1 MRPDRPLGR
10 VPDQN
15 RLTLDHP
22 HAKRLSQKGMTMK
35 RDMTLAESLRARAFL
50 VRANLEGRD
59 IEVLAAHLEEAAE
72 RIEQLELRPVARPD
86 RVMWLH

>member
-10 VPDQN
+10 VPHQN

-22 HAKRLSQKGMTMK
+22 RAKRLSQQGMTMK

-50 VRANLEGRD
+50 VRANLEDRD
-59 IEVLAAHLEEAAE
+59 IEVLAAHLILLANHL
-72 RIEQLELRPVARPD
+72 RQIETGQAGKMLPA
-86 RVMWLH
+86 